1 MIIKN
6 YTCVVCGKEY
16 PPEQTLYTC
25 PDDGGNLS
33 IILDYAALS
42 KKVSPKDISESREIS
57 IWRYQ
62 ALLPVADPGFNYSP
76 LHKVGYTPI
85 YQSSRLSSALG
96 LKQLWFKDESGNPSA
111 SFKDRA
117 SAVALA
123 RAKEIGAEVIVAAS
137 TGNAGAATA
146 CLAAAMNMPA
156 IILAPHNAPPAKIAQ
171 LLIFGAR
178 VILVDGSYDDAFDL
192 SIAATQAFGWYNRN
206 TGYNPY
212 TVEGKKTAGLE
223 IWEQVIRFLPPEQKL
238 TVFIPVGDGNIL
250 SGIAKGFIDL
260 LALGWIDQ
268 LPRLVGVQA
277 EGSAA
282 IYNAFINNKEF
293 IDPVHAQTVADSIC
307 VDFPGDGFR
316 ALKRVRE
323 SGGFFMTVNDD
334 EILAAIPA
342 LGSVGLFVEPA
353 AATAYAGLVKALENE
368 LIDPESTVLV
378 MATGSGLKDVEAAM
392 RAVSL
397 APVIEPKLSDLKEVF
412 GV

>member
-6 YTCVVCGKEY
+6 YTCAVCGKEY

-33 IILDYAALS
+33 VILDYAALS
-42 KKVSPKDISESREIS
+42 KKVSPKDISESRETS

-62 ALLPVADPGFNYSP
+62 ALLPVTDPGMQFTP

-85 YQSSRLSSALG
+85 YQSARLSSALG

-206 TGYNPY
+206 TGYNPF
-212 TVEGKKTAGLE
+212 TTEGKKTAAFE
-223 IWEQVIRFLPPEQKL
+223 IWEQLILKQLPENAPL
-238 TVFIPVGDGNIL
+238 NLFIPVGDGNII
-250 SGIAKGFIDL
+250 SGIYKGFYDL
-260 LALGWIDQ
+260 YQLGWIKKM
-268 LPRLVGVQA
+268 PRLFGVQSQ
-277 EGSAA
+277 GSAA
-282 IYNAFINNKEF
+282 IANAFAAGTETISAVK
-293 IDPVHAQTVADSIC
+293 ATTLADSIS
-307 VDFPGDGFR
+307 VNYPRDGLR
-316 ALKRVRE
+316 ALRAVRE
-323 SGGFFMTVNDD
+323 SGGAYITVPD
-334 EILAAIPA
+334 EAILQAIPK
-342 LGSVGLFVEPA
+342 LGKAGIFAEPA
-353 AATAYAGLVKALENE
+353 AAAAYAGLESALTQQ
-368 LIDPESTVLV
+368 LINPADPILV
-378 MATGSGLKDVEAAM
+378 VITGSGLKDVNACM
-392 RAVSL
+392 RSIPQ
-397 APVIEPKLSDLKEVF
+397 APIIEPTLQALEKVIF
-412 GV
+412 

>member
-6 YTCVVCGKEY
+6 YTCAVCGKEY
-16 PPEQTLYTC
+16 PLEQTLYTC

-33 IILDYAALS
+33 VILDYAALS
-42 KKVSPKDISESREIS
+42 KKVSPKDISESRETS

-62 ALLPVADPGFNYSP
+62 ALLPVTDPGMQFTP

-85 YQSSRLSSALG
+85 FQSARLSSALG

-206 TGYNPY
+206 TGYNPF
-212 TVEGKKTAGLE
+212 TTEGKKTAAFE
-223 IWEQVIRFLPPEQKL
+223 IWEQLILKQLPENAPL
-238 TVFIPVGDGNIL
+238 NLFIPVGDGNII
-250 SGIAKGFIDL
+250 SGIYKGFYDL
-260 LALGWIDQ
+260 YQLGWIKKM
-268 LPRLVGVQA
+268 PRLFGVQSQ
-277 EGSAA
+277 GSAA
-282 IYNAFINNKEF
+282 IANAFAAGTETISAVK
-293 IDPVHAQTVADSIC
+293 ATTLADSIS
-307 VDFPGDGFR
+307 VNYPRDGLR
-316 ALKRVRE
+316 ALRAVRE
-323 SGGFFMTVNDD
+323 SGGAYITVPD
-334 EILAAIPA
+334 EAILQAIPK
-342 LGSVGLFVEPA
+342 LGKAGIFAEPA
-353 AATAYAGLVKALENE
+353 AAAAYAGLESALTQQ
-368 LIDPESTVLV
+368 LINPADPILV
-378 MATGSGLKDVEAAM
+378 VITGSGLKDVNACM
-392 RAVSL
+392 RSIPQ
-397 APVIEPKLSDLKEVF
+397 APIIEPTLQALEKVIF
-412 GV
+412 